1 MPQTFEDG
9 FVAAHS
15 ASEAVDRLAALHQQ
29 ATQALSSA
37 LKRYLKDL
45 EALLAPLSAAERKQ
59 LAGLL
64 RKLLLPQDRET
75 PGGIGS

>member
-37 LKRYLKDL
+37 LKRYLKDRI
-45 EALLAPLSAAERKQ
+45 EPTEAERQ
-59 LAGLL
+59 LFRYPEIRLCYRSSQAVPTTT
-64 RKLLLPQDRET
+64 RAYA
-75 PGGIGS
+75 